1 MVIHPP
7 VAKMDFTPIGL
18 MFSMLRDL
26 ANKNIQHSVKFE
38 LQRAAN
44 NFLLYVSNFASD
56 TLIQKELLV
65 IHLNFYFNWAAC
77 ISVGPVYL
85 QTKFHDRIWISVLW

>member
-1 MVIHPP
+1 MRRLSYYSLSTGKETEEYGGGVTFLVIHPP

-44 NFLLYVSNFASD
+44 NFLLYVSNFA
-56 TLIQKELLV
+56 
-65 IHLNFYFNWAAC
+65 
-77 ISVGPVYL
+77 
-85 QTKFHDRIWISVLW
+85 